1 MKTSLWCHRL
11 TLWSLSF
18 RTQRGMIE
26 RAWIM
31 EPVRPGFKSFT
42 KELIALYY
50 AFLHAKSL
58 QSCPSLCDPMD
69 CTPPGSSVHGVLPC
83 PPPGDLSKSYL
94 LKNKLGKLL
103 MQQDKC

>member
-11 TLWSLSF
+11 TLWSFSF
-18 RTQRGMIE
+18 RTQCGMIE

-42 KELIALYY
+42 KELIALCY

-69 CTPPGSSVHGVLPC
+69 CTPPAP
-83 PPPGDLSKSYL
+83 LSTGFCHAL
-94 LKNKLGKLL
+94 LQGISLNPI
-103 MQQDKC
+103 C